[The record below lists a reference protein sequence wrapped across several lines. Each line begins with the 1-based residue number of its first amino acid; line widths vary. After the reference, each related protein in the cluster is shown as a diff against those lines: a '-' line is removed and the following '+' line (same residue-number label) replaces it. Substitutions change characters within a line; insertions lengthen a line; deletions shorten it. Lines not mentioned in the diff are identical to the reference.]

1 MVLEPGN
8 ASSARPVRI
17 VAGVQ
22 PSGRLHLGN
31 YYGAISQFIELQHGE
46 ALYFIANLHALTTV
60 RDAAA
65 LREFTA
71 ETALA
76 YLSFGVD
83 PNKAVLFRQSD
94 IPEITELQWIL
105 GTLVPLSHLERAHAY
120 KDKIA
125 RGRAAD
131 LGLFAYPVLM
141 AADVLAVGAD
151 LVPVGKDQTQHL
163 EFARD
168 WATRFNVTFVAG
180 YDPQDPEAKE
190 RGRMP
195 GVLKLPRA
203 RVQERVAVVP
213 GTDGRKMS
221 KLSGNTIELF
231 AEDEAVRRQIM
242 GIKTDSTPVE
252 APKPVDSALYRLLEI
267 VAPPGE
273 FAQIDTSWK
282 SGGKGY
288 VEYKKKLLEYFH
300 AKFDAPR
307 RRREELRRSPDEL
320 EHILTDGARRARA
333 IAAPILDRVR
343 RAVGIR

>member
-1 MVLEPGN
+1 MVPETGN
-8 ASSARPVRI
+8 ANSARPVRI
-17 VAGVQ
+17 VSGVQ

-31 YYGAISQFIELQHGE
+31 YYGALGQFIELRHGE

-76 YLSFGVD
+76 YLSLGID

-105 GTLVPLSHLERAHAY
+105 GTLVPLSQLKRAHGY

-131 LGLFAYPVLM
+131 FGLFAYPVLM
-141 AADVLAVGAD
+141 AADVLALGAD
-151 LVPVGKDQTQHL
+151 LVPVGKDQIQHL

-180 YDPQDPEAKE
+180 YAPQDPEAKE
-190 RGRMP
+190 LGHAP
-195 GVLKLPRA
+195 GVLKLPHA
-203 RVQERVAVVP
+203 RVQEHVAVVP

-231 AEDEAVRRQIM
+231 AEDQAVRRQIM
-242 GIKTDSTPVE
+242 GIKTDSAPVD
-252 APKPVDSALYRLLEI
+252 APKPIDSALYRLLQI
-267 VAPPGE
+267 LAPPDD
-273 FAQIDTSWK
+273 FADIDASWQ

-288 VEYKKKLLEYFH
+288 IEYKKKLLEYFH
-300 AKFDAPR
+300 ANFDAPR
-307 RRREELRRSPDEL
+307 RRREALRRSPEEL
-320 EHILTDGARRARA
+320 ERILTDGARRARE
-333 IAAPILDRVR
+333 IAAPILDRVC